1 MIDVRGFRPE
11 EIKCKITYDA
21 VEVFAQKQE
30 KMQSASKSMA
40 LARTYQL
47 PQRVIPTEG
56 NCCLSIE
63 GILLITAP
71 WGR

>member
-11 EIKCKITYDA
+11 EIKCKITQEA

-30 KMQSASKSMA
+30 KIESTSKSMA
-40 LARTYQL
+40 LARSYQL
-47 PQRVIPTEG
+47 PQKANPAQG

-63 GILLITAP
+63 GILLVTAP
-71 WGR
+71 WG

>member
-1 MIDVRGFRPE
+1 MIDVRGFLPE
-11 EIKCKITYDA
+11 EIKCKITHDS
-21 VEVFAQKQE
+21 VEVLAQKQE
-30 KMQSASKSMA
+30 KMESASKSVA

-47 PQRVIPTEG
+47 PQNVIPTQG
-56 NCCLSIE
+56 NCCLSTE